1 MEAGLL
7 RAEQLAPAL
16 HQRVEGEGDQ
26 RPQSDAPQQDE
37 QQAKVERRA
46 GGEALHRASTLL
58 LMAAV
63 GITQLVWVAA
73 LGYGAVW
80 VWQSLPV

>member
-1 MEAGLL
+1 VAG
-7 RAEQLAPAL
+7 
-16 HQRVEGEGDQ
+16 
-26 RPQSDAPQQDE
+26 
-37 QQAKVERRA
+37 
-46 GGEALHRASTLL
+46 
-58 LMAAV
+58 V